1 MELGQL
7 LLSTISGLEEFE
19 EKLEKYDD
27 SKAEKNEWL
36 ADMLRQIRD
45 REPGVGQTSGGN
57 KGNYSASTHFF

>member
-1 MELGQL
+1 MSVYH

-27 SKAEKNEWL
+27 NKAEKNEWL

-45 REPGVGQTSGGN
+45 KEEGVVQTKGGEI
-57 KGNYSASTHFF
+57 KGNYSASTHSY